1 MTLTVLSGGCT
12 RLFTWIMRQSDVLP
26 QNILKNWPSVQVWT
40 VLHTL
45 VPCPF
50 CSNVSVQQAALQGSL
65 RELRETNAFRLFLQ
79 PIRQGLSVFSGKW
92 DCFWVCLFFSWNYT
106 FLWALY
112 GKLLSLL
119 MFKTC
124 LIASP
129 SRNWV
134 QYVIHY
140 LQCVFFFGN
149 DTLQESSNG
158 KGKLMEFIILLSF
171 LSSVPLGRGRLI
183 LLLMVRIQK
192 GTSRFFF

>member
-1 MTLTVLSGGCT
+1 MSCLKIFWKTDQVCKFELS
-12 RLFTWIMRQSDVLP
+12 FTHLSPAPFAAMCQSS
-26 QNILKNWPSVQVWT
+26 K
-40 VLHTL
+40 LHCRAHSGSSGRWML
-45 VPCPF
+45 LDFF
-50 CSNVSVQQAALQGSL
+50 CSPLGKGSL
-65 RELRETNAFRLFLQ
+65 SSVANGTVS
-79 PIRQGLSVFSGKW
+79 GSVF
-92 DCFWVCLFFSWNYT
+92 FFSWNYT

-192 GTSRFFF
+192 GTSRFFV